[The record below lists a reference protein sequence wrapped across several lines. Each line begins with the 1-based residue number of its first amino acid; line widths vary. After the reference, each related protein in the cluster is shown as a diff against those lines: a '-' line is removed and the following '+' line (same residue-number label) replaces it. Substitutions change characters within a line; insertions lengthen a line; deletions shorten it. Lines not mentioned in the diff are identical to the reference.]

1 MTITVLTSASGSPG
15 VTTTALGLTL
25 QWPDSCLLVDG
36 DYQQAVLTGY
46 LQGRYLT
53 SNGMVHVINAAR
65 IDPDVEEAVWRQ
77 SIPLPDDNEE
87 DGRRRLLLPGL
98 KTGQAGNTL
107 YQSWPAVAR
116 ALRELSGRAEID
128 VVVDYGRMT
137 WQGVHPALID
147 VASHVLLM
155 IQPTMRSAG
164 AAYWAAQRLVEQAH
178 DLGATTK
185 TGLLVRRPTLAA
197 AALTAP
203 GRDEHGF
210 SDGEIEQFLPLPVRA
225 SVVHDPGRARLLSEG
240 GDRGPKFAKTAYATS
255 LTHLAQHLKPR
266 AKHPA
271 GTATEGDTA
280 DG

>member
-15 VTTTALGLTL
+15 VTTTALGVTL

-65 IDPDVEEAVWRQ
+65 INPDVEEAVWRQ
-77 SIPLPDDNEE
+77 SIPLPDDQK

-98 KTGQAGNTL
+98 KTGQAGNAL
-107 YQSWPAVAR
+107 YQSWPAVAG
-116 ALRELSGRAEID
+116 ALRELSGGAGID

-147 VASHVLLM
+147 VATHVLLM
-155 IQPTMRSAG
+155 IQPTMRSCG

-178 DLGATTK
+178 DHGAAAK
-185 TGLLVRRPTLAA
+185 MGLLVRRPTLAA
-197 AALTAP
+197 AALTGP
-203 GRDEHGF
+203 GREELGF

-225 SVVHDPGRARLLSEG
+225 SVVHDLGKARLLSEG
-240 GDRGPKFAKTAYATS
+240 GARGPKFAKTAYATS

-266 AKHPA
+266 AKHTA
-271 GTATEGDTA
+271 GPRTEGDTV
-280 DG
+280 DE